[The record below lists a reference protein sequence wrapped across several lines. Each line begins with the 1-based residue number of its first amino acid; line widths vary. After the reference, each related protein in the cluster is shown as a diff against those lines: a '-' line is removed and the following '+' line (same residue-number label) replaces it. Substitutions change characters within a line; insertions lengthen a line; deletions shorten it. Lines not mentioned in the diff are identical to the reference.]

1 MSTPEASA
9 PSPRGA
15 EGGIPLHNLLGFEV
29 HPEPDGPISRVDMP
43 VRAESFG
50 VNDNLHGGAL
60 ATLVDLTSALAAV
73 RKRTIDLEVE
83 SLVTADIHIRYLG
96 QPRTDTMMLVRLD
109 PNKDATSALS
119 IPRDLRVTTFGNRV
133 QEAGAGV
140 VSLGGLYANPISALR
155 RTQVGGPA
163 AAV

>member
-60 ATLVDLTSALAAV
+60 ATLVDLASALAAV
-73 RKRTIDLEVE
+73 RKRTIDLDVE

-96 QPRTDTMMLVRLD
+96 QPRTDTVTASAEVVRDGRQMIVIECRVHDGGGHLIASADVGMMVV
-109 PNKDATSALS
+109 
-119 IPRDLRVTTFGNRV
+119 PR
-133 QEAGAGV
+133 
-140 VSLGGLYANPISALR
+140 R
-155 RTQVGGPA
+155 RPLPS
-163 AAV
+163 

>member
-1 MSTPEASA
+1 VSTPEASA

-29 HPEPDGPISRVDMP
+29 HPEPDGTISRVDMP

-96 QPRTDTMMLVRLD
+96 QPRTDTVTASAEVVRDGRQMIVIDCRVHDGGGHLIASADVGMMVV
-109 PNKDATSALS
+109 
-119 IPRDLRVTTFGNRV
+119 PR
-133 QEAGAGV
+133 
-140 VSLGGLYANPISALR
+140 R
-155 RTQVGGPA
+155 RPLPG
-163 AAV
+163 

>member
-29 HPEPDGPISRVDMP
+29 HPEPDGTISRVTMP

-73 RKRTIDLEVE
+73 RTRTIDLEVE

-96 QPRTDTMMLVRLD
+96 QPRTNTVVASAEVVRDGRQMIVIDCKVHDAGGHLIASADVGMMVV
-109 PNKDATSALS
+109 
-119 IPRDLRVTTFGNRV
+119 PR
-133 QEAGAGV
+133 
-140 VSLGGLYANPISALR
+140 R
-155 RTQVGGPA
+155 RPLPS
-163 AAV
+163 

>member
-1 MSTPEASA
+1 MSTPEASL

-29 HPEPDGPISRVDMP
+29 HPEPDGAISRVDMP

-73 RKRTIDLEVE
+73 RHRTIDLESE
-83 SLVTADIHIRYLG
+83 SLVTSDIHIRYLG
-96 QPRTDTMMLVRLD
+96 QPRTDTVTGSAEVIRDGRQMIVIDCKVHDGGGHLIATADVGMMV
-109 PNKDATSALS
+109 
-119 IPRDLRVTTFGNRV
+119 VT
-133 QEAGAGV
+133 
-140 VSLGGLYANPISALR
+140 R
-155 RTQVGGPA
+155 RRPLPS
-163 AAV
+163 

>member
-1 MSTPEASA
+1 MTGPA
-9 PSPRGA
+9 RGA
-15 EGGIPLHNLLGFEV
+15 EGGIPLHNLLGFVV

-73 RKRTIDLEVE
+73 RNREVDLEVE

-96 QPRTDTMMLVRLD
+96 RPRTDTVTASAEVVRDGRQMIVIDCKVHDGGGHLIASADVGMMVV
-109 PNKDATSALS
+109 
-119 IPRDLRVTTFGNRV
+119 PR
-133 QEAGAGV
+133 
-140 VSLGGLYANPISALR
+140 R
-155 RTQVGGPA
+155 RPLPS
-163 AAV
+163 

>member
-1 MSTPEASA
+1 VTA
-9 PSPRGA
+9 PARGA

-29 HPEPDGPISRVDMP
+29 HPEPEGNVSKVTMP

-96 QPRTDTMMLVRLD
+96 QPRTDTVVASAEVVRDGRQMIVIECRVHDGGGHLIASADVGMMVVPRRRPLT
-109 PNKDATSALS
+109 PAT
-119 IPRDLRVTTFGNRV
+119 
-133 QEAGAGV
+133 
-140 VSLGGLYANPISALR
+140 
-155 RTQVGGPA
+155 
-163 AAV
+163 

>member
-1 MSTPEASA
+1 MTA
-9 PSPRGA
+9 PARGA
-15 EGGIPLHNLLGFEV
+15 DGGIPLHNLLGFEV

-73 RKRTIDLEVE
+73 RNRMIDLEVE

-96 QPRTDTMMLVRLD
+96 QPRTDTVTASAEVVRDGRQMIVIECRVHDGGGYLIASADVGMMVV
-109 PNKDATSALS
+109 
-119 IPRDLRVTTFGNRV
+119 PR
-133 QEAGAGV
+133 
-140 VSLGGLYANPISALR
+140 R
-155 RTQVGGPA
+155 RPLPG
-163 AAV
+163 

>member
-1 MSTPEASA
+1 VSTPEASA

-15 EGGIPLHNLLGFEV
+15 EGGIPLHNLLGFDV

-60 ATLVDLTSALAAV
+60 ATLVDLASAIAAV
-73 RKRTIDLEVE
+73 RERTVDLEVE

-96 QPRTDTMMLVRLD
+96 QPRTDTVTASAQVVRDGRQMIVVDCRIHDGGGHLIASADVGMMVV
-109 PNKDATSALS
+109 
-119 IPRDLRVTTFGNRV
+119 PR
-133 QEAGAGV
+133 
-140 VSLGGLYANPISALR
+140 R
-155 RTQVGGPA
+155 RPLPS
-163 AAV
+163 

>member
-1 MSTPEASA
+1 MSA
-9 PSPRGA
+9 PSRGA

-29 HPEPDGPISRVDMP
+29 HPEPDGPISRVTMP

-73 RKRTIDLEVE
+73 RNRTIDLETE

-96 QPRTDTMMLVRLD
+96 QPRTDVVVASAQVVRD
-109 PNKDATSALS
+109 GRQMIVVDC
-119 IPRDLRVTTFGNRV
+119 RVTDGGGHLIASADV
-133 QEAGAGV
+133 GLMV
-140 VSLGGLYANPISALR
+140 VPR
-155 RTQVGGPA
+155 RRPLTP
-163 AAV
+163 